1 MSKLHGLARVM
12 KRAQNE
18 NAPGT
23 PVIEVCTPASGSM
36 APGMGVGAAST
47 SSMVG
52 CHFYCCFCYLHHRL
66 ALWCFSP
73 FLSLVLS
80 ATHMRL
86 SS

>member
-36 APGMGVGAAST
+36 APGKGVGAVST

-52 CHFYCCFCYLHHRL
+52 VVVIST
-66 ALWCFSP
+66 AA
-73 FLSLVLS
+73 S
-80 ATHMRL
+80 ATCIIVWHSGASRL
-86 SS
+86 SCLLCYWRLI